1 MKQLL
6 FSYGTLQ
13 MEKVQLET
21 YGRKLKGKPD
31 KLIGYKLSNLRITDK
46 SVIEKSGKDIHP
58 VAINTGDR
66 NDNIAGVIFEIT
78 EQELAET
85 DKYEVSD
92 YERVKETFESGRK
105 AWVYA
110 GRPT

>member
-13 MEKVQLET
+13 LEKVQLET

-31 KLIGYKLSNLRITDK
+31 RLLGYKLSNLKITDK

-58 VAINTGDR
+58 VAIKT
-66 NDNIAGVIFEIT
+66 DNANNSIEGVVFEIT

-85 DKYEVSD
+85 DKYEVAD
-92 YERVKETFESGRK
+92 YKRVQETFETGRR
-105 AWVYA
+105 AWIYTA
-110 GRPT
+110 TQ